1 MRKDGSLVDV
11 DILMVPLVIDGEHV
25 GYYAIYHD
33 ISELEAARRDADAAN
48 QAKSAFLAAMSH
60 EIRTPMN
67 AVIGMSGLLLD
78 TGLDAEQRD
87 YAESIST
94 SGEALLTII
103 NDILDFSKIEAGR
116 FELETA
122 PFDLARTVRGAV
134 DLIRPIAEKKG
145 LELTYAEGNMLP
157 PNLLGDAGRIRQILL
172 NLLSNS
178 IKFTET
184 GGVRLT
190 MAARP
195 SEARWQV
202 EIAVEDTGIG
212 ITADGMSRLFQSFSQ
227 ADASIARRYG
237 GTGLGL
243 AISRRLSEL
252 MGGTLTASSSGVPGE
267 GSRFELAFSA
277 AVAPQAEV
285 VDVPALP
292 VRAATVSPD
301 GYVPRILLAE
311 DNAMNQ
317 KLAVRLLEKLGYSTE
332 IVGNG
337 REAVEAVTAGGFD
350 IVLMDVQMPELD
362 GLEATRRIRAQAP
375 TPRPWIVAMTANAME
390 GDREACLAAGMDGYI
405 SKPIRPEALAEALA
419 AAAEGVTG
427 VRT

>member
-1 MRKDGSLVDV
+1 MRKDGSLFDV

-33 ISELEAARRDADAAN
+33 IGELEAARRDADAAN

-116 FELETA
+116 FELESA
-122 PFDLARTVRGAV
+122 PFDLIRTVRGAV
-134 DLIRPIAEKKG
+134 DLVRPIAEKKG
-145 LELTYAEGNMLP
+145 LELAYDEGDTLP
-157 PNLLGDAGRIRQILL
+157 PSLLGDAGRIRQILL

-195 SEARWQV
+195 SEAAWQID
-202 EIAVEDTGIG
+202 IAVEDTGIG
-212 ITADGMSRLFQSFSQ
+212 ITADGMSRLFESFSQ
-227 ADASIARRYG
+227 ADASISRRYG

-252 MGGTLTASSSGVPGE
+252 MGGTLTASSSGVPGQ
-267 GSRFELAFSA
+267 GSRFELAFTAAWLPPGRRRGCPGRASSRSRRSA
-277 AVAPQAEV
+277 
-285 VDVPALP
+285 
-292 VRAATVSPD
+292 R
-301 GYVPRILLAE
+301 GHAE
-311 DNAMNQ
+311 DPARRRQPDEPEARGSVVGETGLFDRGRPGNGQEAVD
-317 KLAVRLLEKLGYSTE
+317 AVRPVAST
-332 IVGNG
+332 
-337 REAVEAVTAGGFD
+337 
-350 IVLMDVQMPELD
+350 
-362 GLEATRRIRAQAP
+362 
-375 TPRPWIVAMTANAME
+375 
-390 GDREACLAAGMDGYI
+390 
-405 SKPIRPEALAEALA
+405 SS
-419 AAAEGVTG
+419 
-427 VRT
+427 

>member
-116 FELETA
+116 FELESA
-122 PFDLARTVRGAV
+122 PFDLIRTVRGAV
-134 DLIRPIAEKKG
+134 DLVRPIAEKKG
-145 LELTYAEGNMLP
+145 LELAYDEGDTLP
-157 PNLLGDAGRIRQILL
+157 PSLLGDAGRIRQILL

-195 SEARWQV
+195 SRPRGRS
-202 EIAVEDTGIG
+202 ILR
-212 ITADGMSRLFQSFSQ
+212 SRTQ
-227 ADASIARRYG
+227 AS
-237 GTGLGL
+237 
-243 AISRRLSEL
+243 
-252 MGGTLTASSSGVPGE
+252 
-267 GSRFELAFSA
+267 GSR
-277 AVAPQAEV
+277 
-285 VDVPALP
+285 
-292 VRAATVSPD
+292 
-301 GYVPRILLAE
+301 
-311 DNAMNQ
+311 
-317 KLAVRLLEKLGYSTE
+317 
-332 IVGNG
+332 
-337 REAVEAVTAGGFD
+337 
-350 IVLMDVQMPELD
+350 
-362 GLEATRRIRAQAP
+362 P
-375 TPRPWIVAMTANAME
+375 T
-390 GDREACLAAGMDGYI
+390 G
-405 SKPIRPEALAEALA
+405 
-419 AAAEGVTG
+419 
-427 VRT
+427 